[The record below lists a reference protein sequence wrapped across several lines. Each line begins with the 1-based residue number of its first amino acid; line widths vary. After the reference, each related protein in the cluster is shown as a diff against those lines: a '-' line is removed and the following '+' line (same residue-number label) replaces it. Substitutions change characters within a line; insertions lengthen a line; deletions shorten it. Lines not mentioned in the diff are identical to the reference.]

1 MYRITLVCI
10 WNNVSESSRKW
21 LTLNDFGFFCGIMFM
36 SHNVMCIMCSNVGLW
51 DYVKEFVSMSLW
63 ILESSFYL
71 SIRSL
76 HHISSSCDLSTTLL
90 KSCFADSHHGLCKR
104 VPVPLVYKTV
114 APSVPVYVTEV
125 PSPFVRCL
133 ETARGLSADGVFT
146 CKYPQTKLLL

>member
-1 MYRITLVCI
+1 MVYKITLVCI
-10 WNNVSESSRKW
+10 LNNVSESSRRR
-21 LTLNDFGFFCGIMFM
+21 LTFNDYGFLCGIMLM

-51 DYVKEFVSMSLW
+51 DLSCMSFW
-63 ILESSFYL
+63 ILESSLYL

-76 HHISSSCDLSTTLL
+76 SHISSNCDLSTTLL
-90 KSCFADSHHGLCKR
+90 KSCFADSHHGLCRR

-125 PSPFVRCL
+125 PSSFVSCL